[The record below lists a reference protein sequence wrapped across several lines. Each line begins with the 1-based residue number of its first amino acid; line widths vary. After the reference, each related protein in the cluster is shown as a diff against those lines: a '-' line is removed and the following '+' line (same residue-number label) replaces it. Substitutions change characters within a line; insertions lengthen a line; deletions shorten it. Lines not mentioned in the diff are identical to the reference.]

1 MDCIF
6 CKLANKE
13 IPTEVVYEDEFV
25 FAFNDM
31 SPQAPVHILFIPKKH
46 LDSAQEVEDQDL
58 IISHIFT
65 AMRKVARDQG
75 VDKAG
80 YRVITN
86 VGKDAG
92 QTVFHMHFH
101 LLAGKKL
108 KERFN

>member
-46 LDSAQEVEDQDL
+46 LDSALEVEDQDL

-75 VDKAG
+75 LDKAG

-101 LLAGKKL
+101 LLAGK
-108 KERFN
+108 N

>member
-65 AMRKVARDQG
+65 AIRKVARDQG
-75 VDKAG
+75 LDKAG

>member
-13 IPTEVVYEDEFV
+13 IPTDVVYEDDYV

-31 SPQAPVHILFIPKKH
+31 TPQAPTHILFIPKKH
-46 LDSAQEVEDQDL
+46 YSSHLDVEDGDM
-58 IISHIFT
+58 IINHIFS
-65 AMRKVARDQG
+65 AIKKVAKERG
-75 VDKAG
+75 IDKTG
-80 YRVITN
+80 YRIINN
-86 VGKDAG
+86 VGKDGG

-108 KERFN
+108 NEKFN

>member
-75 VDKAG
+75 LDKAG

-101 LLAGKKL
+101 LLAGK
-108 KERFN
+108 N

>member
-6 CKLANKE
+6 CKLASKE

-46 LDSAQEVEDQDL
+46 FASAEEVGDQDM

-65 AMRKVARDQG
+65 AIRKVAREKGLDQT
-75 VDKAG
+75 G
-80 YRVITN
+80 YRIITN

-101 LLAGKKL
+101 MLAGKKMRE
-108 KERFN
+108 KFD

>member
-75 VDKAG
+75 LDKAG

>member
-75 VDKAG
+75 LDKAG

-108 KERFN
+108 K

>member
-46 LDSAQEVEDQDL
+46 LDSAQEVEDQDV

-75 VDKAG
+75 LDKAG

>member
-46 LDSAQEVEDQDL
+46 LDSAQEVEDQDV